1 MRYRRGTLAG
11 EKVYEFKAKGGP
23 IGASNSKL

>member
-23 IGASNSKL
+23 IGVSNSKL